1 MTKYLLIARSNL
13 RKTKGQTA
21 SMIVLILLAAF
32 MLNLWLMLS
41 MDYKA
46 NFDRYH
52 TALNAED
59 VTLSVNADAPG
70 LHDLLRQTLEADDRV
85 AQYCLDPCMHMS
97 GNLPYNGGTM
107 TCWFVFLEKQA
118 ALTRSIG
125 RIEIIEDSAYTSGV
139 YLPLIYKTDDIAVG
153 NPIEITIGN
162 HRMTYTVCGFFNSIM
177 MGSNNC
183 TLTEMVFTQDQYA
196 VLAQGGYAP
205 EALLCSVRLKDRTEN
220 LSYEAALKNTVSG
233 QYPNIIMM
241 SNCYDNVTQARY
253 ISQMICSGIMSAMAF
268 FVLLI
273 ALVMLVSN
281 IVNYIQV
288 NMKNLGVLKAA
299 GYTSGQL
306 ILTLLLQFSCLTFG
320 AAIAGA
326 GASYSLFPAV
336 NTMMTAQTG
345 IPYAIRFLPLPLLL
359 TLGILSGTVALAV
372 WLAARRIRKIEPICA
387 LRSGIRTHNF
397 RRNPIPLADTGLP
410 LNPALALKTT
420 LSGIRNN
427 VTICIT
433 MLVLSLV
440 VVFSGLMTENVIAD
454 MTPFLNLIG
463 GEIADSCI
471 SVHREAEE
479 DFLEEMLADERVE
492 KVYLYTTLSVAHVDG
507 AQLMATMCDDFSA
520 SNNPNSVFQG
530 RFPRYDNEIAIAA
543 KYAGEKDLRIGD
555 EIEITANG
563 VQEAYLICGFTQVSN
578 NLGKDCLLTRTGYER
593 LGTLTDTSY
602 YLNLAPECDIDTFN
616 REVNGK
622 FAQNINTTINIRTTV
637 ESAAGIYVSLMTII
651 VIAVLVLS
659 AIIIAFV
666 LYLLVRTMLNNKYR
680 DYGIMKALG
689 FTTRQLIVQTALSFM
704 PTAVLSTIIGLIL
717 CSLIINPLTALF
729 LNGIGIVKCTFI
741 VPAGFIAAAG
751 CGLVL
756 FAFAMA
762 CLLSLKIRKIT
773 PKALLTGE

>member
-1 MTKYLLIARSNL
+1 MTKYLLMARSNL
-13 RKTKGQTA
+13 RKAKGQTA

-59 VTLSVNADAPG
+59 VTLSVNADVPG
-70 LHDLLRQTLEADDRV
+70 LHDFLRRTLEADDRIS
-85 AQYCLDPCMHMS
+85 QYCLDPCMHMT
-97 GNLPYNGGTM
+97 GTLPYNGGTM
-107 TCWFVFLEKQA
+107 NCWFIFLEKQA

-125 RIEIIEDSAYTSGV
+125 RIEIVEDSAYTSGV
-139 YLPLIYKTDDIAVG
+139 YLPMIYKTDDIAAG
-153 NPIEITIGN
+153 KPIEITVGS
-162 HRMTYTVCGFFNSIM
+162 HKMEYTVCGFFNSVM

-183 TLTEMVFTQDQYA
+183 TLTEMVLTQDKYDE
-196 VLAQGGYAP
+196 LAAGGYAP
-205 EALLCSVRLKDRTEN
+205 GAVLCSVRLQDRTEN
-220 LSYEAALKNTVSG
+220 LSYEAALKNTVSE
-233 QYPNIIMM
+233 QYPNIIMV

-306 ILTLLLQFSCLTFG
+306 ILTLLLQFSGLTL
-320 AAIAGA
+320 AAGLAGA
-326 GASYSLFPAV
+326 GLSYALFPAV
-336 NTMMTAQTG
+336 NFMMMAQTG
-345 IPYAIRFLPLPLLL
+345 IPYTIRFLPLPFLL
-359 TLGILSGTVALAV
+359 TLGILGGTVALAV

-387 LRSGIRTHNF
+387 LRSGLRTHNF
-397 RRNPIPLADTGLP
+397 RRNPVPLADTGLP

-420 LSGIRNN
+420 LSGARHN

-440 VVFSGLMTENVIAD
+440 VVFSGLMTENVIRD
-454 MTPFLNLIG
+454 ITPFLNLIV
-463 GEIADSCI
+463 GETADSCI
-471 SVHREAEE
+471 SVRRDAEK

-492 KVYLYTTLSVAHVDG
+492 KVYLYNTLNVAHVG
-507 AQLMATMCDDFSA
+507 GTELMSTMCDDFSIV
-520 SNNPNSVFQG
+520 NNQNSVFQG

-543 KYAGEKDLRIGD
+543 KYAEEEGLRIGD

-563 VQEAYLICGFTQVSN
+563 IRETYLICGFTQISN
-578 NLGKDCLLTRTGYER
+578 NLGRDCLLTRAGYER
-593 LGTLTDTSY
+593 LGSLTDASY
-602 YLNLAPECDIDTFN
+602 YLNLVPECDIDAFN
-616 REVNGK
+616 REVSTK
-622 FAQNINTTINIRTTV
+622 FAQNVNTTINIRTTLDG
-637 ESAAGIYVSLMTII
+637 AASVYVSLMTII

-680 DYGIMKALG
+680 DYGILKALG
-689 FTTRQLIVQTALSFM
+689 FTTRQLILQTALSFM
-704 PTAVLSTIIGLIL
+704 PTAVLSTVIGLIL

-729 LNGIGIVKCTFI
+729 LRGIGIVKCTFI
-741 VPAGFIAAAG
+741 VPVGFIAAAG
-751 CGLVL
+751 VGLVL
-756 FAFAMA
+756 FAFATA